1 MWKSFLWSQVFI
13 CTRYLL
19 KHSQLFITW
28 WNWVYF
34 LDNHFVS
41 FMSDKWNLKGKI
53 NVHFLLFFFFFWT
66 GFLILDW
73 NHLCGKT
80 AQRTQTS
87 EEGEHKNH
95 KRNPQE
101 LWEGAAWGNTHLHKL
116 HYAWSYWG
124 SFWWL
129 IGDLFTWV
137 LLQALTTFWVRQSG
151 VWC

>member
-1 MWKSFLWSQVFI
+1 MEIIPLVSSFHLHKIPFKAQPTLHYLVKLSLFSWQPFCKFHVRQMKSE
-13 CTRYLL
+13 
-19 KHSQLFITW
+19 
-28 WNWVYF
+28 
-34 LDNHFVS
+34 
-41 FMSDKWNLKGKI
+41 GK
-53 NVHFLLFFFFFWT
+53 NKCSLSAFFFFFWT